1 MPWTIDA
8 RFKTADNRAVV
19 EFILRH
25 PTLSAHDDAA
35 EALTDSAQGLSDAR
49 WHCPDVHAYAYVVL
63 HTQEGRIFG
72 IAHGQRTLAYR
83 LPTARIAEALAEGG
97 AVHAEIGPDWVLFD
111 PWQGTRPGAIS
122 RWCKIAHDHAVAP
135 PERRDR

>member
-1 MPWTIDA
+1 MNVLTVTSSYPKHPGDVTSP
-8 RFKTADNRAVV
+8 
-19 EFILRH
+19 FIE
-25 PTLSAHDDAA
+25 S
-35 EALTDSAQGLSDAR
+35 
-49 WHCPDVHAYAYVVL
+49 
-63 HTQEGRIFG
+63 
-72 IAHGQRTLAYR
+72 
-83 LPTARIAEALAEGG
+83 IAEALAEGG